1 MRARLELLGSI
12 AVLWVVGVALGTAAK
27 AVASGIPPKT
37 VVVFASAVAP
47 TYALRVGL
55 RSAPERFDFEQFA
68 DEVERSTQVVR
79 HANAAAL
86 GVAAGT
92 ATGLVVGGVVAGTVE
107 SLSPTP
113 EMLAAIA
120 VSWVVGLRA
129 LVSLNAAYRVS

>member
-27 AVASGIPPKT
+27 AVASGIHPKT

-55 RSAPERFDFEQFA
+55 RSAPEQFDFDRFA
-68 DEVERSTQVVR
+68 EEVERETQLQR
-79 HANAAAL
+79 HAAAAAL

-92 ATGLVVGGVVAGTVE
+92 VAGAVTGSVVDATVAGIGP
-107 SLSPTP
+107 SPA
-113 EMLAAIA
+113 MLAAIA

-129 LVSLNAAYRVS
+129 LVSLNATYRVS